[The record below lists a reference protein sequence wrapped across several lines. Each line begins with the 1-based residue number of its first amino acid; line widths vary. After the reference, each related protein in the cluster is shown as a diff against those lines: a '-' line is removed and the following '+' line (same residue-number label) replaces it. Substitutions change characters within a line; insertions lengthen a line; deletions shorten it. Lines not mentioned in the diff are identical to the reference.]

1 MGNADLCSVCSV
13 EREVCTVS
21 KLTYTSSSLQTC
33 LANHLGP
40 GVYSPVCTECFGLVD
55 LIEYLQVQLKLK
67 ISEIKT
73 VFNNAINKSQLPPS
87 SVMRRSQKVQCEHC
101 QKSISAKAYRIH
113 LAKCQK
119 NRTDYKNV
127 DKPEEKL
134 LTCDICKKGFI
145 KLSDLNNHKR
155 IHTGEKPFQCDN
167 CGATFTQKQN
177 LTTHIRTTHLQEKR
191 YACDFCSKR
200 FTRQRLLDCHI
211 NSKHKLIKPYKCLHC
226 EARFSYPHRAKVHAQ
241 SNCRALRVLCVH
253 CDKYFKQEQ
262 VHNCRQSEAR
272 SSAIKS
278 SDESIVNIELEQP
291 TDQSNQTILSLN
303 EYSSKI
309 LVCRETGT
317 RILFRPNNPRDLEE
331 CNLETNLQG
340 LQETNLEIIHLEH
353 SEIQVESM
361 DGSEIILHP
370 TENIKTTEENIVREI
385 IIQEDNIA
393 VVEEEV
399 TSSGP
404 ETDSNIP
411 DVNSGVLSHGLQNEF
426 EVENAV
432 FSIVQE

>member
-1 MGNADLCSVCSV
+1 M
-13 EREVCTVS
+13 
-21 KLTYTSSSLQTC
+21 
-33 LANHLGP
+33 LANF
-40 GVYSPVCTECFGLVD
+40 VVNDSPV
-55 LIEYLQVQLKLK
+55 
-67 ISEIKT
+67 SASWT
-73 VFNNAINKSQLPPS
+73 VTSTVN
-87 SVMRRSQKVQCEHC
+87 
-101 QKSISAKAYRIH
+101 
-113 LAKCQK
+113 
-119 NRTDYKNV
+119 T
-127 DKPEEKL
+127 
-134 LTCDICKKGFI
+134 
-145 KLSDLNNHKR
+145 
-155 IHTGEKPFQCDN
+155 
-167 CGATFTQKQN
+167 
-177 LTTHIRTTHLQEKR
+177 
-191 YACDFCSKR
+191 
-200 FTRQRLLDCHI
+200 
-211 NSKHKLIKPYKCLHC
+211 
-226 EARFSYPHRAKVHAQ
+226 
-241 SNCRALRVLCVH
+241 RVLCIH

-272 SSAIKS
+272 SSANKS

-370 TENIKTTEENIVREI
+370 TENIKTTEENIVRKI

-404 ETDSNIP
+404 ETDSNRP